1 MSDTKLSPSK
11 QKKATVITEIS
22 EKVSRAKAMVFTNY
36 QGLTH
41 KQLEAFK
48 KIIKKA
54 DAEFAVTKNTL
65 LKRSLTEAK
74 LQTGD
79 DKNFDQPTGAIFLY
93 GDIVAPLKTLSKMI
107 KDLEKPQIKFGLL
120 DGKLINKEQVMK
132 LATLPSREVL
142 IAQLLGQMKAPIS
155 GFHRA
160 LSWNL
165 QKFVMTLSLIK
176 SQKQV

>member
-54 DAEFAVTKNTL
+54 DAEF
-65 LKRSLTEAK
+65 E
-74 LQTGD
+74 
-79 DKNFDQPTGAIFLY
+79 
-93 GDIVAPLKTLSKMI
+93 
-107 KDLEKPQIKFGLL
+107 
-120 DGKLINKEQVMK
+120 
-132 LATLPSREVL
+132 
-142 IAQLLGQMKAPIS
+142 
-155 GFHRA
+155 
-160 LSWNL
+160 
-165 QKFVMTLSLIK
+165 
-176 SQKQV
+176 